1 RIAIVLAVGR
11 LHEEAVVLAA
21 GDDAGGRHRHAVVW
35 RKRAVALDRGDRER
49 GDVVVDDAADALRV
63 GEFGAD
69 GVGQLD
75 GEALVRLVD
84 GVANHFHADRHR
96 GRAFG
101 DGRGAA
107 GGVVVVVRRGRG
119 AVGGRVVHAHAAGAG
134 RLVEADGEE
143 ERAGAGIALGGAGV
157 ADAGE
162 RRSATAAGGGRG
174 GAVARRGRGAGE
186 VGGVVVAVH
195 AAVVGAE
202 GGTGIVEYR
211 RGARAFEEVGAA
223 EPDQVEDQ
231 RELFGRARGAAAVA
245 AQRGLRVDQGDL
257 AGAAGHVDR
266 AAGIGRGQGDDVGA
280 AGQPHQEIAAGFE
293 DDRRQ
298 N

>member
-1 RIAIVLAVGR
+1 GQAHRQRHWRRQGVAGRERGHAGVDDLGQRQLVRVGGRDEFVHRALHQDAVADRRRLRRRGRGEHKDALGGRRIAIVLAVGR

-84 GVANHFHADRHR
+84 GVADHFHADRHR

-143 ERAGAGIALGGAGV
+143 DRAGAGIALGGAGV

-174 GAVARRGRGAGE
+174 GAVARRG
-186 VGGVVVAVH
+186 
-195 AAVVGAE
+195 
-202 GGTGIVEYR
+202 
-211 RGARAFEEVGAA
+211 
-223 EPDQVEDQ
+223 
-231 RELFGRARGAAAVA
+231 
-245 AQRGLRVDQGDL
+245 
-257 AGAAGHVDR
+257 
-266 AAGIGRGQGDDVGA
+266 
-280 AGQPHQEIAAGFE
+280 
-293 DDRRQ
+293 
-298 N
+298 